1 MNHSRWAHSLAELLA
16 VLVGALSLYLAKN
29 ALFNYLSKKASD
41 KKRNDK
47 IASLDLAKKNF
58 SKYLQQ
64 HKMDQKDIEMIT
76 DLPLLELVEKLR
88 NQEIPPSY
96 VLLAY
101 QHKAFEVD
109 KQLNCVTEFLYPEL
123 SEVNLKG
130 PLAGVPVS
138 LKECIGIK
146 DYDSCCGCAWFIDHR
161 QRHDAVALKIIRD
174 LGGIPFVRTN
184 VPQTMLSTQC
194 SNPINGSTL
203 NPLKLDRTP
212 HGSSGGEA
220 ALVAGG
226 GSILGFG
233 TDLGGSV
240 RLPAAM
246 CGIVG
251 FKPTT
256 GRLSVQHTLYTSA
269 PDGGEVTAHKLLLD
283 INRLSLCLSSSKE
296 LHLSAWPP
304 ESTLTPLNISPT
316 WGPICRD
323 ATSCQF
329 VMEFIMNSPISRDLD
344 PYSPPIPYQKIP
356 TYRRLRIGYFL
367 RFDKLVPVPAV
378 RRALLHTRDKLI
390 ARGHELIE
398 WTPPF
403 KPNEFMNLHLKS
415 IFSDGCARLKLLL
428 KNDRID
434 PCMQGIY
441 RASNMSWC
449 SRLWLRFKLKWTG
462 NYEDMVLLDA
472 LGGFSTVLEFES
484 YILKLRTFCD
494 RVMDSLRAASIDV
507 LLCPVVGFA
516 GALTIHPL
524 YPYSGMLAFQSF
536 ANTLDIPAGCMPSG
550 LLVERQ
556 DMEVLT
562 QAVEGGEIKAAR
574 DDAEREF
581 YSGYGNISLLHR
593 RMLPLQEGTEG
604 LPIPV
609 QFMSLP
615 WQDELCLYAMRE
627 FEVAK
632 TM

>member
-1 MNHSRWAHSLAELLA
+1 MWLDIEISRAKLLA
-16 VLVGALSLYLAKN
+16 VSVGALSLYLAKN
-29 ALFNYLSKKASD
+29 ALFNYLGKKALD

-76 DLPLLELVEKLR
+76 GLPLLELVEKLR

-146 DYDSCCGCAWFIDHR
+146 DYDSCCGCAWLIDHR
-161 QRHDAVALKIIRD
+161 RRHDAVALKIIRD

-184 VPQTMLSTQC
+184 VPQTMMSTQC

-203 NPLKLDRTP
+203 NPLKLDRSP

-256 GRLSVQHTLYTSA
+256 GRLSYRDLSRMASA
-269 PDGGEVTAHKLLLD
+269 NPIGP
-283 INRLSLCLSSSKE
+283 S
-296 LHLSAWPP
+296 
-304 ESTLTPLNISPT
+304 
-316 WGPICRD
+316 WGPLCRD
-323 ATSCQF
+323 AASCQF
-329 VMEFIMNSPISRDLD
+329 VMELIINSPISRELD
-344 PYSPPIPYQKIP
+344 PYSPPVPYQKIP
-356 TYRRLRIGYFL
+356 NDRRLRIGYFL

-403 KPNEFMNLHLKS
+403 QPREFVNLYLNS
-415 IFSDGCARLKLLL
+415 VFSDGGARLKMLL
-428 KNDRID
+428 KYDKVD
-434 PCMQGIY
+434 PCMREFYGICNLSRY
-441 RASNMSWC
+441 N
-449 SRLWLRFKLKWTG
+449 RLWRRFKMRWAG
-462 NYEDMVLLDA
+462 NYEGIVILNA
-472 LGGFSTVLEFES
+472 LGGFSTVPEFES
-484 YILKLRTFCD
+484 YILKLKAFRD

-507 LLCPVVGFA
+507 LLCPAAGFA
-516 GALTIHPL
+516 VALPIHP
-524 YPYSGMLAFQSF
+524 PFPSTAMLTFQNL
-536 ANTLDIPAGCMPSG
+536 ANTLGIPAGCMPSG

-562 QAVEGGEIKAAR
+562 QAVKGEEIRAAR

>member
-1 MNHSRWAHSLAELLA
+1 MLGVVEPKHLFGVS
-16 VLVGALSLYLAKN
+16 VGALSLYFITSVLA
-29 ALFNYLSKKASD
+29 NYLNKKLLD
-41 KKRNDK
+41 EKRQAK

-58 SKYLQQ
+58 SEYLQQ
-64 HKMDQKDIEMIT
+64 HNIDQLDIEMIIGLS
-76 DLPLLELVEKLR
+76 LPELVEKLT
-88 NQEIPPSY
+88 NEELLPPH

-109 KQLNCVTEFLYPEL
+109 KQLNCVTEFLYPDL

-138 LKECIGIK
+138 LKESFGMK
-146 DYDSCCGCAWFIDHR
+146 DCDSCCGCTRYINEPH
-161 QRHDAVALKIIRD
+161 QCDAVALKIIRD
-174 LGGIPFVRTN
+174 LGGVPFVRTN

-194 SNPINGSTL
+194 SNPINGATL
-203 NPLKLDRTP
+203 NPLKPDRTS

-220 ALVAGG
+220 ALIGGG

-233 TDLGGSV
+233 TDLGGSI

-256 GRLSVQHTLYTSA
+256 GRLSYRDLS
-269 PDGGEVTAHKLLLD
+269 KLAGAVPID
-283 INRLSLCLSSSKE
+283 SS
-296 LHLSAWPP
+296 
-304 ESTLTPLNISPT
+304 

-323 ATSCQF
+323 AASCDF
-329 VMEFIMNSPISRDLD
+329 VMELIMNSPISRELD
-344 PYSPPIPYQKIP
+344 PYSPPAAYQKIP
-356 TYRRLRIGYFL
+356 NDRRLRIGYFL
-367 RFDKLVPVPAV
+367 RLDKLVPVPAV
-378 RRALLHTRDKLI
+378 RRALLHARDKL
-390 ARGHELIE
+390 ASRGHEVIE
-398 WTPPF
+398 LTPPF
-403 KPNEFMNLHLKS
+403 KAEESINMFLKCV
-415 IFSDGCARLKLLL
+415 FSGGCAFISDLL
-428 KNDRID
+428 KNDKID
-434 PCMQGIY
+434 PCMQELYG
-441 RASNMSWC
+441 MSIMPWYN
-449 SRLWLRFKLKWTG
+449 RLWLQFKMRWIGDFEGMEFL
-462 NYEDMVLLDA
+462 NS
-472 LGGFSTVLEFES
+472 LGGFSTVSELEACV
-484 YILKLRTFCD
+484 LKLKAFRD
-494 RVMDSLRAASIDV
+494 RVVDSLRAASIDV
-507 LLCPVVGFA
+507 LLCPVAGFA
-516 GALTIHPL
+516 VALPVHP
-524 YPYSGMLAFQSF
+524 PFPSTAMLAFQNL
-536 ANTLDIPAGCMPSG
+536 ANTLGIPAGCMPSG

-632 TM
+632 AM